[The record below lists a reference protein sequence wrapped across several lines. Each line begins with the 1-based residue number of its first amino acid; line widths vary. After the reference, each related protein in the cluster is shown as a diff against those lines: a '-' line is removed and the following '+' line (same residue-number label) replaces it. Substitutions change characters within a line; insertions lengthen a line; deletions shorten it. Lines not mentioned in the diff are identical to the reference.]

1 MNGSGLVLGEDVRDG
16 RRDKIGKVYG
26 LFCHGSTHPGPSGSK
41 LYSRTPVRSAIEHLS
56 GVVPYL
62 A

>member
-26 LFCHGSTHPGPSGSK
+26 LFRVPSATGNILVMEGQFK
-41 LYSRTPVRSAIEHLS
+41 RMGIGEKQRRLPI
-56 GVVPYL
+56 
-62 A
+62 